1 MIRLQS
7 KLDDL
12 YLKKAQR
19 AYIRSR
25 AKWIEDGE
33 KNSSYFSRLE
43 KTRQERNA
51 LTTLNINNK
60 IVTDPKEIDNE
71 VHYILQYI
79 HFIKTC
85 IHHPFLRQTD
95 IFFKK
100 VDPFIPK
107 IDPDFKMTCDSDLKI
122 EEIDTAIKKMALGK
136 SPGQDGLTTNFYRF
150 FWSDIREMLFGA
162 LKECLESNTLLITM
176 KQAIIVLIPK
186 PKKDKTVIDN
196 LRPITLLNV
205 DYKIFTNALASR
217 LKSGIGNII
226 SDTQSGFLPNRLIH
240 NNIRLVL
247 DLIDYSHLLED
258 DGIILFLDFF
268 KAFDKLEHRFILQ
281 SLQHFGFGRKFINI
295 ISMLYK
301 QITSAVLLQS
311 GTTRR
316 FDINRGIRQGDPVS
330 PLLFLL
336 AVELLAL
343 YIKNNE
349 SIKPLNVLGRSLV
362 VTQLA

>member
-1 MIRLQS
+1 M
-7 KLDDL
+7 K
-12 YLKKAQR
+12 
-19 AYIRSR
+19 
-25 AKWIEDGE
+25 
-33 KNSSYFSRLE
+33 
-43 KTRQERNA
+43 
-51 LTTLNINNK
+51 
-60 IVTDPKEIDNE
+60 
-71 VHYILQYI
+71 YI

-85 IHHPFLRQTD
+85 IRHPFLRQTEN
-95 IFFKK
+95 FFKK

-150 FWSDIREMLFGA
+150 FWSDIREMLYGA
-162 LKECLESNTLLITM
+162 LKECLGSNTLLITM

-205 DYKIFTNALASR
+205 DYKIFTNSLASR
-217 LKSGIGNII
+217 LKSGIGKII

-316 FDINRGIRQGDPVS
+316 FDINRGIHQGDPVS

-362 VTQLA
+362 ITQLADDTTLFLKNYDQIPNALKAVSFFF